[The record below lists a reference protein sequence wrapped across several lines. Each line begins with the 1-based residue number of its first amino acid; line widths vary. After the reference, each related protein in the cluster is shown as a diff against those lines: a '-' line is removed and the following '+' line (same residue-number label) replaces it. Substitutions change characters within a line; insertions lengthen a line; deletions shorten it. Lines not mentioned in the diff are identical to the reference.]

1 MWTSHGP
8 SLPNQLLFPIGNV
21 LVQLAGVSG
30 DSLASKRDGRG
41 LGPVDRV
48 DHCFLLLEVPSL
60 MMPVDTLSKN
70 SVLAGL
76 PRQER
81 DLLFPACEMVEIHLG
96 DTIAEAGMTLP
107 FVYFPVNS
115 VISMTAM
122 QDREHMV
129 EVTLTGKEGS
139 SGSSVVLGDE
149 RSTCTAM
156 VQIPGIAL
164 RIRTSAITG
173 QASRIPYLHAALS
186 RHNLLLMRTAVISVG
201 CSRFHA
207 VPQRMAR
214 WLKAHWHRT
223 GIESF
228 PFSAQ
233 FLAAQVGADYKIVA
247 EALKTFHENN
257 ILKIGR
263 NTVTIVDQE
272 ALGKEA
278 CECYG
283 LAKQAAADY
292 MAALAEIAR
301 THADS

>member
-1 MWTSHGP
+1 M
-8 SLPNQLLFPIGNV
+8 
-21 LVQLAGVSG
+21 LA
-30 DSLASKRDGRG
+30 
-41 LGPVDRV
+41 
-48 DHCFLLLEVPSL
+48 E
-60 MMPVDTLSKN
+60 TLSKN

-81 DLLFPACEMVEIHLG
+81 DFLFPVCETVEIHLG
-96 DTIAEAGMTLP
+96 ETIAEAGMKLP
-107 FVYFPVNS
+107 FVHFPVNS
-115 VISMTAM
+115 AISMTAM

-156 VQIPGIAL
+156 VQIPGVAV
-164 RIRTSAITG
+164 RVQTSAITG
-173 QASRIPYLHAALS
+173 QASRLRYLQSALS

-247 EALKTFHENN
+247 EALKTFQENN
-257 ILKIGR
+257 IVKMGR
-263 NTVTIVDQE
+263 NTVTIVDHQ

-283 LAKQAAADY
+283 LAKQAADDY

-301 THADS
+301 THAVS

>member
-1 MWTSHGP
+1 MGSDPLH
-8 SLPNQLLFPIGNV
+8 S
-21 LVQLAGVSG
+21 
-30 DSLASKRDGRG
+30 
-41 LGPVDRV
+41 
-48 DHCFLLLEVPSL
+48 FLSRELQSL
-60 MMPVDTLSKN
+60 MILADALSKN

-76 PRQER
+76 PRQEG
-81 DLLFPACEMVEIHLG
+81 DLLIPACEIVEIHLG
-96 DTIAEAGMTLP
+96 ETLAEAGTPLQ
-107 FVYFPVNS
+107 FVHFPVS
-115 VISMTAM
+115 SAISMTAM

-149 RSTCTAM
+149 RSTSTAM
-156 VQIPGIAL
+156 VQIPGSAI
-164 RIRTSAITG
+164 RIQTSAITG
-173 QASRIPYLHAALS
+173 QASRLPYLQAALS

-207 VPQRMAR
+207 VPHRMAR
-214 WLKAHWHRT
+214 WLKAHWYRT

-233 FLAAQVGADYKIVA
+233 FLAAQVGADHKIVA
-247 EALKTFHENN
+247 EALKTFHDNN
-257 ILKIGR
+257 IVKLGR
-263 NTVTIVDQE
+263 NPVTIVDQE
-272 ALGKEA
+272 ALGKEP

-283 LAKQAAADY
+283 LAKQAAVDY